1 MKYSLSSLLLFT
13 ILSSCI
19 STSPDTENYL
29 VTEKK
34 MSYEEWLVLA
44 KHDIRLFPMYGHA
57 VKTSKQLEAD
67 AEFVERAIADA
78 GSPDSASNY
87 YFKKACT
94 YMKQRDLQ
102 TVMYRLNQ
110 AWLLNV
116 KNPDVYR
123 GFGWVYLQLEQYD
136 MAIKLFDKGLGIDP
150 DNEYLLSMKTLV
162 VRKVKKGS

>member
-1 MKYSLSSLLLFT
+1 
-13 ILSSCI
+13 
-19 STSPDTENYL
+19 
-29 VTEKK
+29 

-57 VKTSKQLEAD
+57 VKTSKQLETD
-67 AEFVERAIADA
+67 AEFIERAIADA
-78 GSPDSASNY
+78 GSSDSASNY

-136 MAIKLFDKGLGIDP
+136 TAIKLFDEGLGIDP
-150 DNEYLLSMKTLV
+150 DNEHLLSMKTLV
-162 VRKVKKGS
+162 VKKIKKGS